1 MKCRMLKELF
11 DHQYSEQNRE
21 LQKVIDT
28 VHARYSGSGEELNGR
43 QGRETD
49 AEIRH
54 RRCDPPLFPR

>member
-49 AEIRH
+49 AEMRH
-54 RRCDPPLFPR
+54 RRRDPPLFPR